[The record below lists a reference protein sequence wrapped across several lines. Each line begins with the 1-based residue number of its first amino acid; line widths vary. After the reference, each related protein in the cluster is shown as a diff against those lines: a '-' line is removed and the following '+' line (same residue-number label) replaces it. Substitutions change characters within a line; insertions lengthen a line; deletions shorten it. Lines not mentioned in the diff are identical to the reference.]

1 MNTPAAIDNAV
12 HTPSASPSGSPAAST
27 PATPASP
34 AGGLAFQLDQGGRSL
49 VFKLVGPDDRYYGA
63 AVELARAVYLRAY
76 GATTAPSPHRFIVCI
91 DLATGAVIACAGL
104 TFAGRGALFSEHYM
118 DAPVQQTLAGLFQRD
133 VARRDVAEVSTLA
146 TIEPT
151 IGTELMRVM
160 PLVCWY
166 MGLRGVVCTVTTKLR
181 RCFEAMKLQF
191 HPIAA
196 ADPARLP
203 VVRGVDWGTYYDTR
217 PMTGAIRVDTL
228 GEYFDTVSCR
238 YNQHLLA
245 GESANDGAD
254 VAEAKPAVEVAA

>member
-1 MNTPAAIDNAV
+1 MNTPAVIDNV
-12 HTPSASPSGSPAAST
+12 VNIQSASASGPAAG
-27 PATPASP
+27 PVA
-34 AGGLAFQLDQGGRSL
+34 AGGLAFQLDLGERSL
-49 VFKLVGPDDRYYGA
+49 VFRLVGPDDRYYGA

-76 GATTAPSPHRFIVCI
+76 GATIAPSPHRFIVCI
-91 DLATGAVIACAGL
+91 DLATGAAIACAGL
-104 TFAGRGALFSEHYM
+104 SFAGRAPLFSEHYM
-118 DAPVQQTLAGLFQRD
+118 DAPVQQTLAGQFQRD

-146 TIEPT
+146 TIEPS

-166 MGLRGVVCTVTTKLR
+166 MGLRGVVCTVTAKLR
-181 RCFEAMKLQF
+181 RCFDAMKLQF

-203 VVRGVDWGTYYDTR
+203 VVQGVDWGTYYATR
-217 PMTGAIRVDTL
+217 PMTGVMRVDTL

-245 GESANDGAD
+245 GESANGGEY
-254 VAEAKPAVEVAA
+254 VPAAAQRVEVAA

>member
-1 MNTPAAIDNAV
+1 MNTPAASDNVV
-12 HTPSASPSGSPAAST
+12 HIQSASASASAAAPT
-27 PATPASP
+27 T
-34 AGGLAFQLDQGGRSL
+34 AGGLAFQLDLDGRSL
-49 VFKLVGPDDRYYGA
+49 VFKLVGPDDHHYGA

-91 DLATGAVIACAGL
+91 DLATGAAIACAGL
-104 TFAGRGALFSEHYM
+104 SFAGRAPLFSEHYM
-118 DAPVQQTLAGLFQRD
+118 DAPVEQALAGLFQRN

-191 HPIAA
+191 HPLAE
-196 ADPARLP
+196 ADPDRLP
-203 VVRGVDWGTYYDTR
+203 FVRGVNWGTYYDTR
-217 PMTGAIRVDTL
+217 PMTGVIRVDTL

-245 GESANDGAD
+245 GESANDGA
-254 VAEAKPAVEVAA
+254 ASAKPAMEVAA

>member
-12 HTPSASPSGSPAAST
+12 HIQSASAPVSAA
-27 PATPASP
+27 ATTT
-34 AGGLAFQLDQGGRSL
+34 AGGLAFQLDLGARSL
-49 VFKLVGPDDRYYGA
+49 VFRLVGPEDRYYGA

-76 GATTAPSPHRFIVCI
+76 GATIVPAPHRFIVCI
-91 DLATGAVIACAGL
+91 DVATGAAIACAGL
-104 TFAGRGALFSEHYM
+104 SFAGRAPLFSEHYM
-118 DAPVQQTLAGLFQRD
+118 DAPVERALAGLFQRD
-133 VARRDVAEVSTLA
+133 VARRDVAEVSTRA
-146 TIEPT
+146 TIEST

-203 VVRGVDWGTYYDTR
+203 SVQGVDWGTYYATR
-217 PMTGAIRVDTL
+217 PMTGVIRVDTL

-245 GESANDGAD
+245 GETADGGD
-254 VAEAKPAVEVAA
+254 DEVPAKPMAEVAA